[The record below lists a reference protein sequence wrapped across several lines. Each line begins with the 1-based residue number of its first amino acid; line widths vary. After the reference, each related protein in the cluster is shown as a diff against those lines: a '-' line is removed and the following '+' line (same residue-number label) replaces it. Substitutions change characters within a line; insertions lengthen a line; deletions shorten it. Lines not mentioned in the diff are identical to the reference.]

1 MPCLSR
7 VFGDIVFGTQIV
19 IVLCS
24 LNKAYQGLKWLQHLP
39 GDKLKLIPKTGMCPS
54 ITPKLLAKAL
64 HPTARRCQARLF
76 TRHAAPIRAK
86 SPNLKS
92 GLM

>member
-24 LNKAYQGLKWLQHLP
+24 LNEAYQGLKWLQHLP

-54 ITPKLLAKAL
+54 D
-64 HPTARRCQARLF
+64 H
-76 TRHAAPIRAK
+76 
-86 SPNLKS
+86 
-92 GLM
+92 